1 MARATS
7 TRGSRTQCLWTYLK
21 SRCSVSPS
29 FSGKASNG
37 SITMS
42 PCRRCSTS
50 RTKKMAK
57 QVKLKAELRAS
68 VGRSAV
74 RKLRA
79 RGLIP
84 AVVYGSNNKPQPL
97 QVAARDINAM
107 MSHASGENVLVELEI
122 AGEGSTRT
130 ALVQEVQHSPVSGDI
145 RHLDFH
151 AISMDQM
158 IQAEVPLEP
167 IGIAI
172 GVKTF
177 GGLLEQSLRAL
188 AIECLP
194 ANLPDRI
201 TVDVSQL
208 NIGDSIHV
216 RDIQFPPGVT
226 PKVQPDLSAFSVVAP
241 VVEEEPVV
249 AEAEALAVGPAVT
262 TEKKEEGEAATAP
275 AAAAK
280 EKPSKEKEQKK

>member
-1 MARATS
+1 
-7 TRGSRTQCLWTYLK
+7 
-21 SRCSVSPS
+21 
-29 FSGKASNG
+29 
-37 SITMS
+37 
-42 PCRRCSTS
+42 
-50 RTKKMAK
+50 MAK
-57 QVKLKAELRAS
+57 QVKLKAEPRGQ

-84 AVVYGSNNKPQPL
+84 AVIYGGRDTPQPL
-97 QVAARDINAM
+97 QVAARDINNLM
-107 MSHASGENVLVELEI
+107 NQASGENVLVELEI
-122 AGEGSTRT
+122 AGEGSSRT

-145 RHLDFH
+145 RHVDFH

-167 IGIAI
+167 IGTAV

-194 ANLPDRI
+194 GDLPDRI

-216 RDIQFPPGVT
+216 RDIQFPPAVR
-226 PKVQPDLSAFSVVAP
+226 PKVQSDLTAFSVVAP
-241 VVEEEPVV
+241 VVEEEPVA
-249 AEAEALAVGPAVT
+249 AEAEAAAAGPEVI
-262 TEKKEEGEAATAP
+262 TEKKEEGEAAAP
-275 AAAAK
+275 APAAK
-280 EKPSKEKEQKK
+280 EKVSKEKEQKK